1 MFSMTDILDKIT
13 QAVVAERQAL
23 HDRDAAMRAARE
35 AGHTWRSIAHAAGM
49 TERGVQKAL
58 ARRNA

>member
-1 MFSMTDILDKIT
+1 MFSMTNSLDEIAR
-13 QAVVAERQAL
+13 AVAAERQAI

-35 AGHTWRSIAHAAGM
+35 AGHTWRSIAIAADM

>member
-1 MFSMTDILDKIT
+1 MTNPLDEIARAVAAEL
-13 QAVVAERQAL
+13 QAI

-35 AGHTWRSIAHAAGM
+35 AGHTWRSIAIAADM
-49 TERGVQKAL
+49 TEHGVRKAL

>member
-1 MFSMTDILDKIT
+1 MNNPLDEIT
-13 QAVVAERQAL
+13 RAVAAERQAL

-58 ARRNA
+58 ARQNA

>member
-1 MFSMTDILDKIT
+1 MNDPLDEIT
-13 QAVVAERQAL
+13 RAVAAERQAL

-35 AGHTWRSIAHAAGM
+35 AGHTWRSIAIAADM
-49 TERGVQKAL
+49 TEHGVRKAL

>member
-1 MFSMTDILDKIT
+1 MFSMTDPLDKIT
-13 QAVVAERQAL
+13 QAVAAERQAH

-35 AGHTWRSIAHAAGM
+35 AGHTWRSIAHAADM
-49 TERGVQKAL
+49 TERGVRKAL